1 MGCSV
6 RLGVLSMRLLAV
18 ALVAFF
24 VSPAADSGARQP
36 VSFGGIGA
44 NAVSAS
50 WAIGAEAALPA
61 NAAAT
66 DQKVAIDSVSCAS
79 GGNCGAVGTYLD
91 SSGNTQGLLL
101 TETAGTWGAGVEA
114 RLPANAASTH
124 QFVRLNSVSCA
135 SAGNCTAVGG
145 YADSSGNSEG
155 LIITQTA
162 ATWAVG
168 QEVTAPAN
176 AATNP
181 GVGLASISCPTAG
194 NCGAVG
200 SYTANSG
207 NNTEALLLTETA
219 GSWSAGIEAVL
230 PADAATFNQN
240 ANLGSISCPSA
251 GNCGAVGGHLFMSGP
266 DSWASQGLMVSE
278 TGGTWATGVEPS
290 LPADAS
296 TPNPGVGLSSISCA
310 SAGNCTT
317 VGGYSDNTP
326 TSEGLLLTQTAG
338 AWATGLKAK
347 LPANAATAAPGP
359 LTNLNSVSC
368 ASAGNC
374 AAVGT
379 YYDDSANRIR
389 EGVMLTQ
396 TAGNWATGVEAA
408 LPADADSSVFQ
419 VVSLTSVSCPSAGNC
434 SAVGGYNISSGVG
447 ADLLL
452 TQTGGSWASGLEAS
466 LPSNASSALGIDSI
480 SCPTAADCSA
490 VGSYELNFLHGGT
503 QGLLLGTTA
512 TTQQATLSI
521 SRSGAG
527 SGTITSSPAGIDCGT
542 SCSTQF
548 DLGSEVT
555 LTATP
560 NPNSYLIGWDAAG
573 CDNTGPCQVAINGDT
588 TVTANFGLKSYL
600 LTVQKAGNGSGS
612 VSSSPSGIDCGTTCT
627 SSFNDGTPV
636 TLTATPQAGSTFTGW
651 SGGGCSGTGTCK
663 LTVTADTTVTPTFA
677 AASSYA
683 LTVSKSGNGSG
694 SVASS
699 PSGINCGPACSH
711 HYPGGTSVTLT
722 AFAASGSNFAGWSGA
737 CTGTAACTVTM
748 SVAHSVVASFLRD
761 CVVPALKGKTLKAA
775 KQTLTAHSCSLGQ
788 VKHKYS
794 MNVKKGHVIAQKP
807 RPYEQLRPGGEI
819 NLTISKGRP

>member
-1 MGCSV
+1 V
-6 RLGVLSMRLLAV
+6 FRRLGVLGVRLLAV

-36 VSFGGIGA
+36 GSFGGVGA
-44 NAVSAS
+44 IAASAS
-50 WAIGAEAALPA
+50 WAIGAEAALPP

-79 GGNCGAVGTYLD
+79 AGNCSAVGTYLD
-91 SSGNTQGLLL
+91 SAGNTEGLLL
-101 TETAGTWGAGVEA
+101 TETAGAWGAGVEA
-114 RLPANAASTH
+114 GLPANAASTH

-135 SAGNCTAVGG
+135 SAANCTAVGG
-145 YADSSGNSEG
+145 YVDSSSNSEG
-155 LIITQTA
+155 LVVTQTA
-162 ATWAVG
+162 GTWAVG

-181 GVGLASISCPTAG
+181 GVGLASISCPSAG

-207 NNTEALLLTETA
+207 NNTEALLLTENA
-219 GSWSAGIEAVL
+219 GSWSAGVEAVL

-240 ANLGSISCPSA
+240 ADLASISCASA
-251 GNCGAVGGHLFMSGP
+251 GNCGAVGGYLFMSGP

-290 LPADAS
+290 LPANAS
-296 TPNPGVGLSSISCA
+296 TPNPGAGLSSISCA

-317 VGGYSDNTP
+317 VGGYFNGSGAQ
-326 TSEGLLLTQTAG
+326 GLLLTETAS
-338 AWATGLKAK
+338 AWSTGVEAP
-347 LPANAATAAPGP
+347 LPANAPTSEPGP

-408 LPADADSSVFQ
+408 LPADADSSGFQ
-419 VVSLTSVSCPSAGNC
+419 VVSLTSVSCPSAGTC
-434 SAVGGYNISSGVG
+434 SAVGGYNTSSGLS

-452 TQTGGSWASGLEAS
+452 TQTAGSWATGIEAS
-466 LPSNASSALGIDSI
+466 LPSNASSARGIDSV
-480 SCPTAADCSA
+480 SCPTATDCSA

-512 TTQQATLSI
+512 TPQQATLSI
-521 SRSGAG
+521 SETGAG
-527 SGTITSSPAGIDCGT
+527 SGTITSSPSGIDCGT
-542 SCSTQF
+542 TCSTEF

-573 CDNTGPCQVAINGDT
+573 CDDIGPCQVAING
-588 TVTANFGLKSYL
+588 
-600 LTVQKAGNGSGS
+600 
-612 VSSSPSGIDCGTTCT
+612 
-627 SSFNDGTPV
+627 
-636 TLTATPQAGSTFTGW
+636 
-651 SGGGCSGTGTCK
+651 
-663 LTVTADTTVTPTFA
+663 
-677 AASSYA
+677 
-683 LTVSKSGNGSG
+683 
-694 SVASS
+694 
-699 PSGINCGPACSH
+699 
-711 HYPGGTSVTLT
+711 
-722 AFAASGSNFAGWSGA
+722 
-737 CTGTAACTVTM
+737 
-748 SVAHSVVASFLRD
+748 R
-761 CVVPALKGKTLKAA
+761 
-775 KQTLTAHSCSLGQ
+775 
-788 VKHKYS
+788 
-794 MNVKKGHVIAQKP
+794 
-807 RPYEQLRPGGEI
+807 R
-819 NLTISKGRP
+819 